1 MYGRLVVNIGG
12 SSANGA
18 RLAITWTPWESEE
31 ETKMNIDAKFFGA
44 IIFLIVQTCGA
55 IWWASGLS
63 AEVERLAGI
72 QGRAIPAL
80 EAEAKQCGIEIH
92 NLKKLTGDQEK
103 VAESVKNLDVMLYR
117 LQTIEQMLDK
127 ILATKVRGRYD

>member
-1 MYGRLVVNIGG
+1 M
-12 SSANGA
+12 
-18 RLAITWTPWESEE
+18 
-31 ETKMNIDAKFFGA
+31 
-44 IIFLIVQTCGA
+44 QTCGA

-72 QGRAIPAL
+72 QGTAIPAL

-117 LQTIEQMLDK
+117 LQTIEAMLDK
-127 ILATKVRGRYD
+127 ILATKVR

>member
-1 MYGRLVVNIGG
+1 MKVD
-12 SSANGA
+12 
-18 RLAITWTPWESEE
+18 P
-31 ETKMNIDAKFFGA
+31 KFFG
-44 IIFLIVQTCGA
+44 FLLFLLIQTGSA
-55 IWWASGLS
+55 IWWASDIS

-117 LQTIEQMLDK
+117 LETIENMLDK
-127 ILATKVRGRYD
+127 ILATKVR

>member
-1 MYGRLVVNIGG
+1 LVTYIDHR
-12 SSANGA
+12 SAYGA
-18 RLAITWTPWESEE
+18 RLVTSWTARESEE
-31 ETKMNIDAKFFGA
+31 ETKMNIDAKFFSA
-44 IIFLIVQTCGA
+44 IIFLLVQTVGA
-55 IWWASGLS
+55 IWWASGLTS
-63 AEVERLAGI
+63 EVERLAGI

-127 ILATKVRGRYD
+127 ILATKVR

>member
-1 MYGRLVVNIGG
+1 LKVD
-12 SSANGA
+12 
-18 RLAITWTPWESEE
+18 P
-31 ETKMNIDAKFFGA
+31 KFFG
-44 IIFLIVQTCGA
+44 FLLFLLIQTGSA
-55 IWWASGLS
+55 IWWASDIS

-117 LQTIEQMLDK
+117 LETIENMLDK
-127 ILATKVRGRYD
+127 ILATKVR

>member
-1 MYGRLVVNIGG
+1 M
-12 SSANGA
+12 
-18 RLAITWTPWESEE
+18 
-31 ETKMNIDAKFFGA
+31 KIDPKFFSFMLF
-44 IIFLIVQTCGA
+44 IIVQTCGA

-63 AEVERLAGI
+63 SEVERLAGI

-92 NLKKLTGDQEK
+92 NLKKLTGDQKE

-117 LQTIEQMLDK
+117 LQTIEAMLDK
-127 ILATKVRGRYD
+127 ILATKVR